1 MPIPFVSEYKK
12 GNYVFPEDN
21 IPFDKKDEKWH
32 LQYANAIMADY
43 SNGRCGIS
51 YGDRD
56 RIIENRA
63 WADGTNSEDTFK
75 DIILDYQRDEG
86 ERKAYSAIDYTM
98 IPLIAKFKSVFIG
111 ILSAIDHRATAN
123 SIDPISLRKKTK
135 EKMKLWIKANFPE
148 ELGAIDSMLGVK
160 PPKDEY
166 IPQSKAELDMYDQFG
181 GFKLSIE
188 TALEAGMKH
197 CFDTSRWNEEI
208 RPQILSDIF
217 DNKICACRDYFDV
230 HTYTI
235 KQEYVDIANAIV
247 AASNSPTF
255 NTAGYAGFMKFVT
268 IADLRV
274 MTAGQDGW
282 GEEELQKIAK
292 KFSNI
297 NGNNPSINWA
307 MVPVGN
313 EYGPF
318 TQGGVSKSYEW
329 DPYLIPI
336 AVLEGQS
343 TMYEYDV
350 ERTDAGGNV
359 STYKTN
365 KDRKYDRTD
374 RKSITTPIKVWHKMS
389 LVIGCN
395 KVFDFGLQHDIPRP
409 TYEDARSSFH
419 FYRMKGKSYCER
431 AIPHAKQIQLM
442 YLKVQGLALKAIPPG
457 VAFEYNALKGMMLGD
472 KTLKPWDILKIYG
485 QTGNLGWMG
494 TNIRGHRNE
503 TSGVPPIVEL
513 KGSYTLADL
522 LAVVEHHKSE
532 MREITGINDMG
543 GRGEQTA
550 TGAKLSFMT
559 TDIALKESYN
569 AYLALVKDTAIN
581 SAARLRDLL
590 AYSEK
595 AREIYGPII
604 GITNM
609 EMLDMVSDLPTAHI
623 AVMIEIE
630 ATDEDIQFIMEAATK
645 AMAPGKNGEPMFTVA
660 DLMLVHRMAK
670 RGMLSFAQ
678 AYIADKESKAKKL
691 ETEREKQNQ
700 EMNGKIALD
709 QENAKSQNELAK
721 SKEENA
727 GKLSLE
733 QEKGKIK
740 LDQMAKQHDYNMA
753 ELALQLQIKANEK
766 QLSTAE

>member
-12 GNYVFPEDN
+12 GNYVFPEDT
-21 IPFDKKDEKWH
+21 IPFKQKDEKWH

-43 SNGRCGIS
+43 ANGRCGIS
-51 YGDRD
+51 YGDRT
-56 RIIENRA
+56 RIIENRE
-63 WADGTNSEDTFK
+63 WAAGTNSEDTFK

-86 ERKAYSAIDYTM
+86 ERQAYSSIDYTI
-98 IPLIAKFKSVFIG
+98 IPIISKFKSVFIG

-123 SIDPISLRKKTK
+123 SIDPVSLRKKTK
-135 EKMKLWIKANFPE
+135 EKMKPWIKANFPE
-148 ELGAIDSMLGVK
+148 EWGAIDSMLGVK

-166 IPQSKAELDMYDQFG
+166 IPQSRAELDMYDQFG
-181 GFKLSIE
+181 GFKLAIE
-188 TALEAGMKH
+188 IALEAGMKH
-197 CFDTSRWNEEI
+197 SFDISRWNEEI

-217 DNKICACRDYFDV
+217 DNKMCACRDYFDIN
-230 HTYTI
+230 TYTV
-235 KQEYVDIANAIV
+235 KQEYVDIANAI
-247 AASNSPTF
+247 F
-255 NTAGYAGFMKFVT
+255 NTSRYAGFIKYIT

-274 MTAGQDGW
+274 MTTGQPEW
-282 GEEELQKIAK
+282 NEEKLQKIAK
-292 KFSNI
+292 KFAAL
-297 NGNNPSINWA
+297 NGNNANINWS
-307 MVPVGN
+307 MVPIGN
-313 EYGPF
+313 AYGPF
-318 TQGGVSKSYEW
+318 TQGGVSSSYAW

-336 AVLEGQS
+336 AVLEAQS

-359 STYKTN
+359 STYKTD
-365 KDRKYDRTD
+365 KDRKYDRPD
-374 RKSITTPIKVWHKMS
+374 KKSITTPIKVWHKMS

-395 KVFDFGLQHDIPRP
+395 NIFDFGLQHDIPRP

-419 FYRMKGKSYCER
+419 FFKMKGKSYCER

-494 TNIRGHRNE
+494 TNIRNHRLEN
-503 TSGVPPIVEL
+503 SSVPPIKEL

-522 LAVVEHHKSE
+522 LAVIEHHKAE

-581 SAARLRDLL
+581 AAARLRDLL

-604 GITNM
+604 GVTNM

-630 ATDEDIQFIMEAATK
+630 PTDEDVQFIMESATK

-660 DLMLVHRMAK
+660 DLMLVHKMAK

-691 ETEREKQNQ
+691 ETQRERQNQ

-709 QENAKSQNELAK
+709 TENAKSQNEITK
-721 SKEENA
+721 NKEEVA

-733 QEKGKIK
+733 QEKGKLK
-740 LDQMAKQHDYNMA
+740 LEQMARQHEYNMA
-753 ELALQLQIKANEK
+753 ELTLQLQIKANEK
-766 QLSTAE
+766 ELSPAE

>member
-1 MPIPFVSEYKK
+1 MAIPFVSEYKK

-282 GEEELQKIAK
+282 GEEELKKIAK

-457 VAFEYNALKGMMLGD
+457 VAFEYNTLKGMMLGD

-691 ETEREKQNQ
+691 ETEREKQMMDGNAESAAKQ
-700 EMNGKIALD
+700 EQLKGQNALSLL
-709 QENAKSQNELAK
+709 QATTAEQIK
-721 SKEENA
+721 
-727 GKLSLE
+727 LE
-733 QEKGKIK
+733 QEKDRLEKERMDKEHGY
-740 LDQMAKQHDYNMA
+740 AMA